1 MSEGT
6 GVLERIRS
14 VGLDL
19 RVQGLFV
26 VASSIPFEQA
36 RLGSVKGIAW
46 GKQHR
51 YDKRPERFQG

>member
-1 MSEGT
+1 MSERT
-6 GVLERIRS
+6 GILERIRS

-36 RLGSVKGIAW
+36 RFGSVKRIAW
-46 GKQHR
+46 GKQHGQ
-51 YDKRPERFQG
+51 DKRPECFRG